1 MEQLER
7 LLKRDD
13 LDYYAR
19 ARIQGRIAELTPL
32 LLELRKRKI
41 ETKDSPDSRQ
51 QAQPF
56 GSCPAVSCS
65 GAAPVSAWREG

>member
-19 ARIQGRIAELTPL
+19 ARIQGRITELTPL

-41 ETKDSPDSRQ
+41 ETKDNPDSRQ
-51 QAQPF
+51 QVQPF
-56 GSCPAVSCS
+56 GTCLAPSCR
-65 GAAPVSAWREG
+65 GAAPASAWRED